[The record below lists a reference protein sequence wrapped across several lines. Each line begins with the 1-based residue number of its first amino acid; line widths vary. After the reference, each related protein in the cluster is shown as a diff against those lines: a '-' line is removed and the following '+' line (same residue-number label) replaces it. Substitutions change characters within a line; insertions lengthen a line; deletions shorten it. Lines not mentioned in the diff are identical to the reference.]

1 MRVHTPLPPVSG
13 VRLARHYVGVR
24 IRFDSFIFLY
34 FRSLVWLLPQGNE

>member
-1 MRVHTPLPPVSG
+1 MGVHAPLPPVSG
-13 VRLARHYVGVR
+13 VGLTRHYGGVR